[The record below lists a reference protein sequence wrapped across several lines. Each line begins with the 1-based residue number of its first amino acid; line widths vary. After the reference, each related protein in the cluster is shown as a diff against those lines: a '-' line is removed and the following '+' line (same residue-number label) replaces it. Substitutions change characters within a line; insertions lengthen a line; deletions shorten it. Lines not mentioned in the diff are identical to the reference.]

1 MVLFILR
8 RLWLAALVCL
18 TVLVVSFILTRL
30 SGDLAASIAGPNA
43 TAADVAIITKNY
55 GLDRPL
61 VVQFLEWAG
70 HAAEGDLGRS
80 FLYHA
85 PVWGLIRDRL
95 PITLT
100 LGLTGLAIALLVA
113 LPLGI
118 LAAVRE
124 GSAMDRGIMMVALL
138 GQAMPGFWFG
148 LVMIVL
154 LGLDLQWLPISGVD
168 TWQGYIMPGIVLAFS
183 AIPALMRLTRSGMID
198 ALAADY
204 IRTARAKGLSRA
216 KIVLKHALRNAAM
229 PVVSIAAVQ
238 LGFMLGGSVVI
249 ESVFALPGVGYLA
262 WESITKNDFPV
273 VQAVVLFLAVIYI
286 ALTVLA
292 AIFAPYLVPHD
303 PFAQDLNQR
312 LIPPVWM
319 EGSQPAHLLGT
330 DQIGRDYLS
339 RLIYGTRISMLI
351 GVLTVITSGLIG
363 ITLGIIGGFY
373 GGRTDD
379 VVMFLITCRL
389 SIPLILV
396 ALTVVALVGS
406 SLAVVILTLGLLLW
420 DRFAVV
426 ARTTTMQVRNLDY
439 IAAAQ
444 AAGAS
449 RVHVL
454 VREVLPNIAN
464 HLVVV
469 ATLEMALAIL
479 LEAALSFLGLGVP
492 PPLPSWGLMIAE
504 AKEYMF
510 FSPLVIM
517 TPGVAL
523 FVLVLGINLLG
534 DGLRD
539 MLGADLRQ

>member
-1 MVLFILR
+1 MSLFIIR

-43 TAADVAIITKNY
+43 TAADIAIITKNY

-61 VVQFLEWAG
+61 VVQFLDWAG

-95 PITLT
+95 PVTLT

-118 LAAVRE
+118 LAAARE

-148 LVMIVL
+148 LVLIVL

-168 TWQGYIMPGIVLAFS
+168 TWQGYIMPGVVLAFS

-216 KIVLKHALRNAAM
+216 SIVLKHALRNAAM

-286 ALTVLA
+286 ALTLLADMMNAVL
-292 AIFAPYLVPHD
+292 D
-303 PFAQDLNQR
+303 PR
-312 LIPPVWM
+312 LR
-319 EGSQPAHLLGT
+319 G
-330 DQIGRDYLS
+330 
-339 RLIYGTRISMLI
+339 
-351 GVLTVITSGLIG
+351 
-363 ITLGIIGGFY
+363 
-373 GGRTDD
+373 
-379 VVMFLITCRL
+379 
-389 SIPLILV
+389 
-396 ALTVVALVGS
+396 
-406 SLAVVILTLGLLLW
+406 
-420 DRFAVV
+420 
-426 ARTTTMQVRNLDY
+426 
-439 IAAAQ
+439 
-444 AAGAS
+444 
-449 RVHVL
+449 
-454 VREVLPNIAN
+454 
-464 HLVVV
+464 
-469 ATLEMALAIL
+469 
-479 LEAALSFLGLGVP
+479 
-492 PPLPSWGLMIAE
+492 
-504 AKEYMF
+504 
-510 FSPLVIM
+510 
-517 TPGVAL
+517 
-523 FVLVLGINLLG
+523 
-534 DGLRD
+534 
-539 MLGADLRQ
+539 